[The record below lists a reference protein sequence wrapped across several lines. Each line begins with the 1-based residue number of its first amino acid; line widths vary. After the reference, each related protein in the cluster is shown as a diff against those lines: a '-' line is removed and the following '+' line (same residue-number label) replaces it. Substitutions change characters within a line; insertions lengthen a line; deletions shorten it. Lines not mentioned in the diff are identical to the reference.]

1 VPLGILRAND
11 IKFTPDLPKS
21 KQEAIQRIGIGL
33 LDKLYLEFDKCFW
46 NPKMDWLGYISEDWP
61 LTLNCTKY
69 KPEKPLLCLF
79 NSGRSCVK
87 FSEMSDE
94 EVV

>member
-1 VPLGILRAND
+1 
-11 IKFTPDLPKS
+11 
-21 KQEAIQRIGIGL
+21 
-33 LDKLYLEFDKCFW
+33 
-46 NPKMDWLGYISEDWP
+46 MDWLGYISEDWP

-94 EVV
+94 EVVQNGLTMLKTVYPDAPDTCKSFIRTNWLKDKYAKMSYACVVAGGSP